1 MTNADITSL
10 LRAWSEGSESAG
22 EALLPLIYAE
32 LRRISHRQLRGA
44 GKPSVMQTT
53 ELVNEAWLRMSSQ
66 QFNAWQDRAHFFA
79 LAATMARRVLI
90 DHARRRLAQRR
101 DDRLQVPLDK
111 APELEND
118 NRLDLDIFALHQA
131 LERLAEVDDRQARL
145 VELRYFGGLTIDETA
160 LVMNVSE
167 ATVKRD
173 WLLAKARLRRYL
185 DMESDQE
192 FDD

>member
-1 MTNADITSL
+1 MSFVCTLKGHFDHTAHILEDRLVAEVATCLHAI
-10 LRAWSEGSESAG
+10 G
-22 EALLPLIYAE
+22 EHARHAAIGDEIGDHAHLGI
-32 LRRISHRQLRGA
+32 GM
-44 GKPSVMQTT
+44 GG
-53 ELVNEAWLRMSSQ
+53 
-66 QFNAWQDRAHFFA
+66 DRAVEDEVA
-79 LAATMARRVLI
+79 QQVEGPLGLLANLLI